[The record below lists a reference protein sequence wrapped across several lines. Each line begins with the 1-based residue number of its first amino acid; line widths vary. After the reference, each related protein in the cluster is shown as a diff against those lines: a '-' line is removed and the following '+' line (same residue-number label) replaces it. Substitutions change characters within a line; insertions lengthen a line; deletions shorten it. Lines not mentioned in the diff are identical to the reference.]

1 MWTFLLLLSFYIC
14 FSLRGWTN
22 TGLFEALLVHEITV
36 NISDIVNLVYSVGFT
51 TTAVYLS
58 YLRQITMAVKILY
71 ILQRFRIS
79 EVVYTTNVL
88 WRGKFC
94 IYYSGSEFPK
104 SYIRQMYYGGENFVY
119 ILQRF
124 RISEVVY
131 TTIILW
137 REKFCFYYRGSE
149 FPAIETAT
157 IALWRGHI
165 VYTIAVQCTLRHRIY
180 DGGKPTLAKI

>member
-1 MWTFLLLLSFYIC
+1 MEGTASVKFLSFYIC

-22 TGLFEALLVHEITV
+22 TDLFEALPVHEITV

-58 YLRQITMAVKILY
+58 YLRQITMAVKIL
-71 ILQRFRIS
+71 
-79 EVVYTTNVL
+79 
-88 WRGKFC
+88 
-94 IYYSGSEFPK
+94 
-104 SYIRQMYYGGENFVY
+104 Y

>member
-22 TGLFEALLVHEITV
+22 TDLFEALPVHEITV

-58 YLRQITMAVKILY
+58 YLRQITMAGKIL
-71 ILQRFRIS
+71 
-79 EVVYTTNVL
+79 
-88 WRGKFC
+88 
-94 IYYSGSEFPK
+94 
-104 SYIRQMYYGGENFVY
+104 Y

-137 REKFCFYYRGSE
+137 RGKFCFYYRGSE

-165 VYTIAVQCTLRHRIY
+165 VYTIAVQCTPRHRIY

>member
-22 TGLFEALLVHEITV
+22 TDLFEALLVHEITV

-58 YLRQITMAVKILY
+58 YLRQITMAGKILY

-79 EVVYTTNVL
+79 EVVYTTNIL
-88 WRGKFC
+88 WRG
-94 IYYSGSEFPK
+94 
-104 SYIRQMYYGGENFVY
+104 
-119 ILQRF
+119 
-124 RISEVVY
+124 
-131 TTIILW
+131 
-137 REKFCFYYRGSE
+137 KFCFYYRGSE

-165 VYTIAVQCTLRHRIY
+165 VYTIAVQCTPRHRIY